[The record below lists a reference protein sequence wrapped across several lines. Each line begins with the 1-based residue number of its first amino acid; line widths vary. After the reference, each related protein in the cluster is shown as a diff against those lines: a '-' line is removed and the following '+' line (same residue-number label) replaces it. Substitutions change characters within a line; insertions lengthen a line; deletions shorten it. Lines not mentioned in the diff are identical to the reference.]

1 MSNKVRNGKHNKYL
15 KRRIAVAV
23 AGIVVIAGVGFGIK
37 SLVSNKANKEALAS
51 AKEEETKKEEEKPK
65 PTDIMPNGNIIYA
78 ADSYAVSADEVEK
91 MLEGKAS
98 NNDKEIFLTFDD
110 GPS

>member
-1 MSNKVRNGKHNKYL
+1 MEMNFVSNKVRNGRHNKYL

-37 SLVSNKANKEALAS
+37 SLISNKANKEALAS

-78 ADSYAVSADEVEK
+78 ADS
-91 MLEGKAS
+91 
-98 NNDKEIFLTFDD
+98 
-110 GPS
+110 